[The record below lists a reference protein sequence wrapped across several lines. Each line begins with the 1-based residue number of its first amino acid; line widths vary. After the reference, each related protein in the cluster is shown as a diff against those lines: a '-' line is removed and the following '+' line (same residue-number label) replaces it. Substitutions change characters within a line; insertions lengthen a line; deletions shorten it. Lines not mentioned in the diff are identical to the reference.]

1 MQCYAVEF
9 FGFCFFH
16 NNKLLDLLPNPK
28 AAARGS
34 SASTT
39 SRLSFEWPF
48 SWSSGDLPLIAA
60 FRWFAI
66 DCYHSIDV
74 IGNEVAHHVD
84 DDKDDAAVAV
94 ATIPSDV
101 VWRLMLDG

>member
-28 AAARGS
+28 AAAS
-34 SASTT
+34 V

-60 FRWFAI
+60 FCWFAI

-74 IGNEVAHHVD
+74 IGNEVAHHDD
-84 DDKDDAAVAV
+84 DDKDDAVAAVAV